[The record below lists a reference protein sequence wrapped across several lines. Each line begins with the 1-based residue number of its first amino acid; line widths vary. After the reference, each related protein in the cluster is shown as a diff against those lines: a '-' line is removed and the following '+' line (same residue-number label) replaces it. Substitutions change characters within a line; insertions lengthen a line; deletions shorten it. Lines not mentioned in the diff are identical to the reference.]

1 MSKILLTVMCVLALG
16 LGACGGSGE
25 KAVAGLVDTAAQ
37 QRAAVL
43 KAIRV
48 ATDAVHDLD
57 GESTDA
63 EVDAA
68 AAAIVAARKAVA
80 DADTLSNIEKEEAGK
95 QVSRLERDLDDQRKL
110 IARARED
117 EVGKLFAAL
126 GRPGI
131 ADIRAAVRYG
141 APPTMSGTVPGTPPT
156 TVSDLETAGAT
167 GQLGG
172 WRGGTYTAA
181 DEAAGTA
188 DTVALYTNV
197 EAPGTQPFS
206 GEGGKYGTADGLDT
220 DGNLP
225 IVAGTD
231 ATLIASSAFPTGP
244 GIRTHEAGTDGTAEV
259 AGSFDGASGAYVCE
273 PAQGGAC
280 TSSVKHGGG
289 YTLAG
294 GTWKFVPATGAMV
307 ATTDTEFQYFG
318 WWSRETGDGVRGE
331 RLPCR
336 RGRRGGR
343 VRKPRRASGPGDLS
357 RPRRGQFRLEAP
369 GRRGF
374 GRGLHRHRDATGGFR
389 RRRRRGDGRGDG
401 RRLHGGRSLQA
412 LVGRAPHGRDR
423 RRRLDRGCRKQHR
436 DHRLVDRRERR
447 GLVVD
452 VERAVPRRE
461 RRQGSDGGDRHV
473 QGELQRPRPHGRRLR
488 GHAATMRSARLHD
501 QARQGRRGLHG
512 YRPRL

>member
-131 ADIRAAVRYG
+131 GDIRAAVRYD

-206 GEGGKYGTADGLDT
+206 GEGGKYGTANGLDT

-244 GIRTHEAGTDGTAEV
+244 GIRTHEAGMDGTAEV

-318 WWSRETGDGVRGE
+318 WWSRETGDSYAVGAFHAGEGGAADEFASLAALQGPATYRGPAVGNFALKPQGGADSAGDFTATATLRVDFAAAAVEGTVEGTVDDFTVDGVSKPWSVELRTAGI
-331 RLPCR
+331 
-336 RGRRGGR
+336 GADGSIAAAGNNTAITVWSIGGNAAASSSTWSAQFHDVNDDR
-343 VRKPRRASGPGDLS
+343 VPTAATGTFRASYDDL
-357 RPRRGQFRLEAP
+357 GHMVGA
-369 GRRGF
+369 F
-374 GRGLHRHRDATGGFR
+374 GAT
-389 RRRRRGDGRGDG
+389 
-401 RRLHGGRSLQA
+401 Q
-412 LVGRAPHGRDR
+412 
-423 RRRLDRGCRKQHR
+423 Q
-436 DHRLVDRRERR
+436 
-447 GLVVD
+447 
-452 VERAVPRRE
+452 
-461 RRQGSDGGDRHV
+461 Q
-473 QGELQRPRPHGRRLR
+473 
-488 GHAATMRSARLHD
+488 
-501 QARQGRRGLHG
+501 
-512 YRPRL
+512 